1 VLVMM
6 STWVL
11 LLPVIM
17 VCALALAMSICT
29 HGESATQFAIYMS
42 VSNLGATAGSFFYGA
57 VAGITSWPQNYAL
70 KGLLVFLL
78 LLAILMF
85 RSHGHPEEMLEEE
98 AT

>member
-1 VLVMM
+1 MM
-6 STWVL
+6 SAWIL

-17 VCALALAMSICT
+17 VCALALAMSICS

-57 VAGITSWPQNYAL
+57 VADVTSWPQNYAM

-85 RSHGHPEEMLEEE
+85 KSHGHPEEALEDD
-98 AT
+98 